1 MRDERCTA
9 VVNASVVH
17 TDRVG
22 SGECLF
28 LSDGMIEYVGEH
40 RRPPAGWQVIDV
52 GGRLVLP
59 GLVDIHAHGALGRSF
74 NEASAQAWRT
84 VTAAHAAAG
93 STSLLATL
101 ATDSLAEMMAALAVG
116 RRRWT
121 GDRPIGAHLEG
132 PYLNPKFRGAHP
144 REALRSPDDHLWR
157 DLVAEP
163 GFIRMVTLA
172 PELPGADD
180 MIWALAQGG
189 VAVSAGHSGAST
201 EVLAAAHADG
211 LRHIA
216 HLWSGQSTLCKEGP
230 RRTPGLLESVLAST
244 EFTAELVADGRH
256 LPPELVHIA
265 YRCLGPDRLCLVS
278 DASAGTGLPRGTTFS
293 MGAAQGVVADGVALD
308 RSGASFCGSTSFLS
322 DILRFTVLRAGVP
335 LVDATRMAATTPAL
349 VLGIADRVGSLRPGL
364 AADLV
369 VLDDSLRVL
378 RVARGGRW
386 LYEEPDGF
394 GDIEV
399 EEADG

>member
-1 MRDERCTA
+1 MRNEQRTA

-22 SGECLF
+22 FGECVF
-28 LSDGMIEYVGEH
+28 LSDGIIEYVGEH
-40 RRPPAGWQVIDV
+40 RRPPADWEVIDV

-59 GLVDIHAHGALGRSF
+59 GLVDIHAHGALGHTF
-74 NEASAQAWRT
+74 NEASAHAWRT

-93 STSLLATL
+93 STTLLATL
-101 ATDSLAEMMAALAVG
+101 ATDSLPAMMAALAVG
-116 RRRWT
+116 RRRWA

-132 PYLNPKFRGAHP
+132 PYLNPAFRGAHP
-144 REALRSPDDHLWR
+144 RDALRVPDDHSWR
-157 DLVAEP
+157 ELLAEP
-163 GFIRMVTLA
+163 GFVRMVTLA
-172 PELPGADD
+172 PELPGAED
-180 MIWALAQGG
+180 MIWALAQRS
-189 VAVSAGHSGAST
+189 VAVSAGHSAASA
-201 EVLAAAHADG
+201 EVMAAAHADG
-211 LRHIA
+211 LRHVA
-216 HLWSGQSTLCKEGP
+216 HLWSGQSMLCKDGP
-230 RRTPGLLESVLAST
+230 WRATGLLESVLSST
-244 EFTAELVADGRH
+244 EFTAELIADGRH
-256 LPPELVHIA
+256 LSADLVRIA

-278 DASAGTGLPRGTTFS
+278 DASAGTGLPRGTEFA
-293 MGAAQGVVADGVALD
+293 MGAVRGVVADGVALD
-308 RSGASFCGSTSFLS
+308 HTGGSFCGSTSFLS

-378 RVARGGRW
+378 RVARGGQW
-386 LYEEPDGF
+386 LYEEPDGSRDM
-394 GDIEV
+394 GE